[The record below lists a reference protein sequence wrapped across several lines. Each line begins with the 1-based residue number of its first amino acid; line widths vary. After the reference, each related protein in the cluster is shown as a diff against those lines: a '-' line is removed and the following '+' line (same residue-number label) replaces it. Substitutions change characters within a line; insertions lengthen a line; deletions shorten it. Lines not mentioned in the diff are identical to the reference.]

1 MGRRCHSWRREKRW
15 NGEKRKKRRKM
26 VETGFGLQQPEAAE
40 ARMALAADDEVI
52 VDCDAERLG
61 GGANLLG
68 HLDVVA
74 RRLGIARWVIVHED
88 EGARLV
94 VQGALHHLARIDRRV
109 VDRAALL

>member
-1 MGRRCHSWRREKRW
+1 
-15 NGEKRKKRRKM
+15 M

-61 GGANLLG
+61 GGADLLG

-74 RRLGIARWVIVHED
+74 RRLGIVGRV
-88 EGARLV
+88 V
-94 VQGALHHLARIDRRV
+94 VQQATVRPTALILLDFLPHRLRQGAPTRDGSS
-109 VDRAALL
+109 